1 MNNSESILSKGAKM
15 HHNVGGI
22 DQILRIVL
30 GVVICTIG
38 VIYNNWWGLV
48 GLIPLVTGTMSW
60 CPLYNLVGLSSLKIS
75 KSET

>member
-1 MNNSESILSKGAKM
+1 M

-22 DQILRIVL
+22 DQMLRIVL

-38 VIYNNWWGLV
+38 VINNNLWGMA

-60 CPLYNLVGLSSLKIS
+60 CPLNNLVGLSSLKIGE
-75 KSET
+75 SET

>member
-1 MNNSESILSKGAKM
+1 M

-38 VIYNNWWGLV
+38 VIYNNWWRMV

-60 CPLYNLVGLSSLKIS
+60 CPLYNLVGL
-75 KSET
+75 